1 MDDLLKITILGI
13 VQGITEFLPISS
25 NAHLIIVEQLLN
37 YKNNNE
43 ILNLVFHLGSLLAII
58 TYFFS
63 ELLGLFKKPKII
75 LNLIIATLPVII
87 TGYFVFKFRLIDYE
101 NFSIK
106 IIAITTIVFGII
118 LFCSDKIKI
127 TKKLYTDLNAKKSF
141 IIGLFQVIALIPG
154 VSRSGI
160 TLTAGRFLGYSRLDA
175 AKFSFFL
182 SIPTTS
188 GACFHFF
195 ALFTLLGRT
204 RRFFNPLPAL
214 TPRIWSM
221 SIESPF
227 RTLPAEAIL
236 ALAALRAARFFFCWA
251 LASYFLSYE

>member
-37 YKNNNE
+37 YQNNNE

-63 ELLGLFKKPKII
+63 ELLGLLKKPKII

-118 LFCSDKIKI
+118 LFFSDKIKI
-127 TKKLYTDLNAKKSF
+127 TKKLYTDLNAKNSF

-175 AKFSFFL
+175 AKFSFCREVL
-182 SIPTTS
+182 
-188 GACFHFF
+188 FF
-195 ALFTLLGRT
+195 FINTYYS
-204 RRFFNPLPAL
+204 
-214 TPRIWSM
+214 WSM
-221 SIESPF
+221 FSWS
-227 RTLPAEAIL
+227 
-236 ALAALRAARFFFCWA
+236 LRFNKN
-251 LASYFLSYE
+251 